1 MEELENLCNEVLQKT
16 QEKGGRISA
25 VYYQQL
31 VKNNER
37 YFRQVKMKL
46 FALGLIENRDDN
58 KIRLTEKGLKVKN
71 IKEAERMDKPQNRLK
86 KWALAFLGIV
96 VASVIGYHTEKVI
109 EFIYRLLKIN

>member
-31 VKNNER
+31 VKNDER

-58 KIRLTEKGLKVKN
+58 KIKNYDEKKFSF
-71 IKEAERMDKPQNRLK
+71 
-86 KWALAFLGIV
+86 WLGV
-96 VASVIGYHTEKVI
+96 
-109 EFIYRLLKIN
+109 

>member
-31 VKNNER
+31 VKNDER

-71 IKEAERMDKPQNRLK
+71 IKEAEKTPWTRSDKIAFS
-86 KWALAFLGIV
+86 ALIIAILSIIV
-96 VASVIGYHTEKVI
+96 SIIK
-109 EFIYRLLKIN
+109 

>member
-31 VKNNER
+31 VKNDER

-46 FALGLIENRDDN
+46 FALGLIKNRDDN

-71 IKEAERMDKPQNRLK
+71 IKEVEKTPWTRSDKIAFA
-86 KWALAFLGIV
+86 ALIIAILSIIV
-96 VASVIGYHTEKVI
+96 SIIK
-109 EFIYRLLKIN
+109 